1 MKKLNAEVRM
11 LIQVC

>member
-1 MKKLNAEVRM
+1 MKKLNAEDRM